1 VKSILFF
8 VAAALSLVA
17 CDSSDSPCNLDG
29 TNPLSVTLTDA
40 TTGASICDA
49 TVTLT
54 LGNATYTIG
63 GANLGDG
70 GEGGNCVYDDVPI
83 TVQSGTYTV
92 SATAP
97 GFASAHQDGVAL
109 AFSSDQCGSYASSTV
124 SVTLTLSPTP

>member
-1 VKSILFF
+1 VKSSF
-8 VAAALSLVA
+8 VVFAFALSLVA

-29 TNPLSVTLTDA
+29 TNPLSVSLVDA

-63 GANLGDG
+63 GDDLGDG
-70 GEGGNCVYDDVPI
+70 GEGGSCVYDDVPI
-83 TVQSGTYTV
+83 AVQSGTYTV
-92 SATAP
+92 TATAP

-109 AFSSDQCGSYASSTV
+109 AFSTDPCGSYATSTV
-124 SVTLTLSPTP
+124 SVTLTLSASP